1 LERGELTELGIR
13 NKIAELT
20 SYIAS
25 DWPGIKERKMLYAER
40 AELEALLEKI
50 KHDEE
55 ARNKLQET

>member
-1 LERGELTELGIR
+1 MERRELTEFRVR

-25 DWPGIKERKMLYAER
+25 DWPSIEQRKMLYAER
-40 AELEALLEKI
+40 ADLEALLEKI